1 MPAAVRPVMRFLFKL
16 AGYTALGL
24 AAKSLFKRTP
34 KTVAAPHPLDA
45 IEPVIEIADD
55 YDVTFWMRRL
65 GVTKRKLTAAV
76 KKVGPSV
83 AAVQAKLAA

>member
-1 MPAAVRPVMRFLFKL
+1 MGSVMRFLLKL

-24 AAKSLFKRTP
+24 AAKSLLKRTP

-45 IEPVIEIADD
+45 VDPTIELADD

-65 GVTKRKLTAAV
+65 NVSKKKLTSAV

-83 AAVQAKLAA
+83 AAVQAQLAA